1 MTLSW
6 LNNWLA
12 MMQSTVKN
20 GDDHLQKG
28 NWPRRVGTTAIFWLV
43 SLTNRSSNNTIK
55 IFKQLHLSRIVVV
68 LSLINRFGQIS
79 EERCERTDRHGRHIY
94 RTTFC
99 WNPGIFLPWQWDV
112 TTSFCSTPEISTRG
126 PSTSSHINNE
136 NFMRKQVMSRL
147 TGLAH
152 LI

>member
-1 MTLSW
+1 
-6 LNNWLA
+6 

-28 NWPRRVGTTAIFWLV
+28 NRPRRVGTTAIFWLV
-43 SLTNRSSNNTIK
+43 SPTNRSSNNTVK
-55 IFKQLHLSRIVVV
+55 IFKQLHLFRIVVV
-68 LSLINRFGQIS
+68 LSLMNRFWQIS
-79 EERCERTDRHGRHIY
+79 EERCERTDRHGGHTY
-94 RTTFC
+94 RTTFLLKSR
-99 WNPGIFLPWQWDV
+99 NFPTLAMRRNDFSLFD
-112 TTSFCSTPEISTRG
+112 TRDLDKRAI
-126 PSTSSHINNE
+126 PSSHINNE